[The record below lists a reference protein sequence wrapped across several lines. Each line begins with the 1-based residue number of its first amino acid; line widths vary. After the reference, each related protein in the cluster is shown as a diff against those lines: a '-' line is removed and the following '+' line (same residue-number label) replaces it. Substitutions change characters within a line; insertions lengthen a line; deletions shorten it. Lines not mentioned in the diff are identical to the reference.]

1 MWFNYNKMKAVLLA
15 AGLGTRLRP
24 ITNEVPK
31 CMVPVNGMPIIEKQI
46 LNLVENGI
54 KDIYVVAGYKSE
66 VLKLFLIEKYPFVH
80 VIENNEYD
88 ITNNMFSLYKTIEY
102 VKGNE
107 FLLMN
112 TDVFHDSNIEAGLIN
127 SNEPNMIACEYGRYI
142 EESMKITV
150 DETRITHISK
160 QIPPEEAYATSID
173 VYKIGVEAGNI
184 LFDMCLDIIE
194 KQGNRNSWTEVAL
207 DHIFS
212 KIEFNPY
219 KIHGRWYEIDNH
231 EDLAAAE
238 ELFK

>member
-1 MWFNYNKMKAVLLA
+1 MKAVLLA

-31 CMVPVNGMPIIEKQI
+31 CMVPVNGMPIIEKQV

-54 KDIYVVAGYKSE
+54 NEIYVVAGYKSE
-66 VLKLFLIEKYPFVH
+66 VLKAFLNDKYSFVH
-80 VIENNEYD
+80 VIENDVYD
-88 ITNNMFSLYKTIEY
+88 TTNNMFSLYMTMEL
-102 VKGNE
+102 VKGDD

-112 TDVFHDSNIEAGLIN
+112 SDVFHDANIEAGLIN
-127 SNEPNMIACEYGRYI
+127 SSEPNMIACEFGRYI

-150 DETRITHISK
+150 DGNRITHISK
-160 QIPPEEAYATSID
+160 QITPEDAYATSID

-184 LFDMCLDIIE
+184 LFDMCVDIIE

-207 DHIFS
+207 DQIFAM
-212 KIEFNPY
+212 IEFNPY
-219 KIHGRWYEIDNH
+219 KIEGRWFEIDNH

-238 ELFK
+238 KLFK

>member
-1 MWFNYNKMKAVLLA
+1 MKAVLLA

-24 ITNEVPK
+24 ITDEVPK

-46 LNLVENGI
+46 QNLIENNVEE
-54 KDIYVVAGYKSE
+54 IYVVAGYKRE
-66 VLKLFLIEKYPFVH
+66 VLKAFLNEKYPFVH
-80 VIENNEYD
+80 VIENDVYD
-88 ITNNMFSLYKTIEY
+88 STNNMFSLYMTMEY
-102 VKGNE
+102 VRGSE

-112 TDVFHDSNIEAGLIN
+112 SDVFHDACIEDGLIKA
-127 SNEPNMIACEYGRYI
+127 EEANMIACEYGRYI

-150 DETRITHISK
+150 NDGVIEHISK
-160 QIPPEEAYATSID
+160 QITPEEAFATSID

-184 LFDMCLDIIE
+184 LFDMCIDIIE
-194 KQGNRNSWTEVAL
+194 NQGNRNSWTEVAL

-212 KIEFNPY
+212 KINFHPY
-219 KIHGRWYEIDNH
+219 KIEGRWFEIDNH

>member
-1 MWFNYNKMKAVLLA
+1 MKAVLLA

-24 ITNEVPK
+24 ITDEVPK

-46 LNLVENGI
+46 KNLIENNVE
-54 KDIYVVAGYKSE
+54 DIYVVAGYKRE
-66 VLKLFLIEKYPFVH
+66 VLKEFLSEKYPFVH
-80 VIENNEYD
+80 VIENDVYD
-88 ITNNMFSLYKTIEY
+88 STNNMFSLYMTMEF
-102 VKGNE
+102 VRGSE

-112 TDVFHDSNIEAGLIN
+112 SDVFHDACIEGGLIK
-127 SNEPNMIACEYGRYI
+127 SDEANMIACEYGRYI

-150 DETRITHISK
+150 KDGVIEHISK
-160 QIPPEEAYATSID
+160 QITPEEAFATSID

-184 LFDMCLDIIE
+184 LFDMCIDIIE
-194 KQGNRNSWTEVAL
+194 NQGNRNSWTEVAL

-212 KIEFNPY
+212 KINFHPY
-219 KIHGRWYEIDNH
+219 KIEGRWFEIDNH

>member
-1 MWFNYNKMKAVLLA
+1 MKAVLLA

-31 CMVPVNGMPIIEKQI
+31 CMVPINGMPIIEKQI
-46 LNLVENGI
+46 LNLVENGV
-54 KDIYVVAGYKSE
+54 KDIYVVAGYKSD
-66 VLKLFLIEKYPFVH
+66 VLITFLNDKYPFVY
-80 VIENNEYD
+80 VVENNVYD
-88 ITNNMFSLYKTIEY
+88 TTNNMFSLYLTMKL

-112 TDVFHDSNIEAGLIN
+112 SDVFHDANIEAGLIN
-127 SNEPNMIACEYGRYI
+127 SSESNMIACDYGRYI

-150 DETRITHISK
+150 DGNRIVHISK
-160 QIPPEEAYATSID
+160 QITPEDAYATSID
-173 VYKIGVEAGNI
+173 VYKIGIEAGNI
-184 LFDMCLDIIE
+184 LFDMCVDIIE

-207 DHIFS
+207 DQIFA

-219 KIHGRWYEIDNH
+219 KIEGRWFEIDNH
-231 EDLAAAE
+231 NDLAAAE

>member
-1 MWFNYNKMKAVLLA
+1 MKAVLLA

-24 ITNEVPK
+24 ITNKVPK

-54 KDIYVVAGYKSE
+54 KDIYVVAGYKCE
-66 VLKLFLIEKYPFVH
+66 VLKAFLRKNYPFVH
-80 VIENNEYD
+80 VIENEVYD
-88 ITNNMFSLYKTIEY
+88 TTNNMFSLYMTMDF
-102 VKGNE
+102 VRDSE

-112 TDVFHDSNIEAGLIN
+112 SDVFHDANIETGLIN
-127 SNEPNMIACEYGRYI
+127 SNEVNMVACEHGRYI

-150 DETRITHISK
+150 DNETVAHISK
-160 QIPPEEAYATSID
+160 QINPEEAYATSID

-184 LFDMCLDIIE
+184 LFDMCIDIIE

-207 DHIFS
+207 DQIFS
-212 KIEFNPY
+212 KIEFYPY
-219 KIHGRWYEIDNH
+219 NIEGRWFEIDNH
-231 EDLAAAE
+231 KDLAAAE